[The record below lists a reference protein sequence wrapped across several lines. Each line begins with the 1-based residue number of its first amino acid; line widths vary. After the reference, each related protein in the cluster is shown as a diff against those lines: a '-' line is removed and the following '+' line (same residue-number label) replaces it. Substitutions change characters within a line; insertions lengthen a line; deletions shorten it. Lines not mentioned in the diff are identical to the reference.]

1 MKYYKYKKTSINTM
15 ALYEDKKS
23 LSEKTLDIKR
33 AIDSLRE
40 EMEAVD
46 YYNQR
51 ADATSDEELKKILLH
66 NAKEEKEH
74 ASMLIEWLRK
84 NDSELDKELREILF
98 KDKID
103 VHH

>member
-1 MKYYKYKKTSINTM
+1 M

-23 LSEKTLDIKR
+23 LSEKTLDIRR

-40 EMEAVD
+40 EIEAVD

-74 ASMLIEWLRK
+74 AAMLIEWLRK
-84 NDSELDKELREILF
+84 NDSELENELKEILF
-98 KDKID
+98 KDS
-103 VHH
+103 VNVNH